1 MTDKSPEQHLTH
13 IAEAMK
19 RIDFVMLNTHTKD
32 GQIGARPMS
41 NNRQVDYDGD
51 SYYFTWEDCLMVDDI
66 KRDPKVGLSLQ
77 GKGTPEGAPGI
88 FISVEGRAE
97 IVRDKQQFRR
107 HWTDELKQWFKDGVD
122 TPGMVMLHVKA
133 TRAAYWDGEEEGDF
147 TIPSERASAGGA
159 A

>member
-1 MTDKSPEQHLTH
+1 MTDKTQQQHLTH

-19 RIDFVMLNTHTKD
+19 DIDFVMLNTHTKD

-77 GKGTPEGAPGI
+77 GRGSADGAPGI

-97 IVRDKQQFRR
+97 IVRDKAAFAK
-107 HWTDELKQWFKDGVD
+107 HWTKDLDRWFEDG
-122 TPGMVMLHVKA
+122 TETEGMVMLHVKA

-147 TIPSERASAGGA
+147 DIAG
-159 A
+159 

>member
-1 MTDKSPEQHLTH
+1 MTDKTQQQHLTH

-19 RIDFVMLNTHTKD
+19 DIDFVMLNTHTHD

-77 GKGTPEGAPGI
+77 GSGSADGAPGI

-97 IVRDKQQFRR
+97 IVRDKAAFAKR
-107 HWTDELKQWFKDGVD
+107 WTKDLDRWFEDGLE
-122 TPGMVMLHVKA
+122 TEGMVMLHVEA
-133 TRAAYWDGEEEGDF
+133 SRAAYWDGEEEGDF
-147 TIPSERASAGGA
+147 DIAR
-159 A
+159 